1 MHTVGNGES
10 GRSGL
15 LDNDGGQSHSN
26 RTDKLHRRKWIKE
39 MKLGTLGKTHAFTI
53 VEMMIAIA
61 AASAIV
67 GVTLTSSVGLQKTF
81 NQIDDYSSTQMQ
93 QIRIVDYLSRDVKR
107 GLRVTSSVDLQTV
120 TISIPRYIV
129 QAGDPEASD
138 PSRIGTSRL
147 PIRTYASPT
156 PGGTPQALNSDPT
169 IYYWP
174 SASPTPF
181 PSGSPTSTVVY
192 CISNLQGTDCNIAG
206 DPPGKAI
213 LRKQD
218 GIVTTIASS
227 TDNLLPSTTDI
238 ELANTEY
245 TSTAVT
251 FKPISV
257 ADRTS
262 TTVYSTAYLRN
273 RRR

>member
-1 MHTVGNGES
+1 
-10 GRSGL
+10 
-15 LDNDGGQSHSN
+15 
-26 RTDKLHRRKWIKE
+26 
-39 MKLGTLGKTHAFTI
+39 
-53 VEMMIAIA
+53 MIAIA

-156 PGGTPQALNSDPT
+156 PGATPQALNSDPT
-169 IYYWP
+169 VNYWP

-181 PSGSPTSTVVY
+181 PSGSTTSTVVY
-192 CISNLQGTDCNIAG
+192 CISNSLGTDCNTAG
-206 DPPGKAI
+206 NPAGKAI

-273 RRR
+273 RRP